1 LPQIRVAVNLSVRQF
16 ARQNLEKLVNQVLL
30 DTGLPVDCLELEI
43 TENMLM
49 DDVEGSVE
57 TLHRLKALGVQLA
70 IDDFGTG
77 YSSLSYLKRFPIDR
91 LKVDRSFITHVTTDP
106 GDASV
111 TQAII
116 AVAHNLGLS
125 VTAEGVEEVSQL
137 KFLQQHACEEVQGF
151 LFSRPLIADDLA
163 ELLVTNDGFI
173 TLPADLN
180 SD

>member
-1 LPQIRVAVNLSVRQF
+1 MAINLSVRQF
-16 ARQNLEKLVNQVLL
+16 AKYNLEKLVCDVLQES
-30 DTGLPVDCLELEI
+30 GLPVHCLELEI

-91 LKVDRSFITHVTTDP
+91 LKIDRSFIIHVTSDP

-125 VTAEGVEEVSQL
+125 VTAEGVEEPEQL
-137 KFLQQHACEEVQGF
+137 AFLKENRCEEVQGF
-151 LFSRPLIADDLA
+151 LFSKP
-163 ELLVTNDGFI
+163 
-173 TLPADLN
+173 LPAPELARLL
-180 SD
+180 SETGGIVQGG

>member
-1 LPQIRVAVNLSVRQF
+1 MPVN
-16 ARQNLEKLVNQVLL
+16 
-30 DTGLPVDCLELEI
+30 CLELEI

-57 TLHRLKALGVQLA
+57 TLHRLKALGLYLS

-91 LKVDRSFITHVTTDP
+91 LKVDRSFITQVTTDA

-125 VTAEGVEEVSQL
+125 VTAEGVEEESQL
-137 KFLQQHACEEVQGF
+137 AFLREYNCEEVQGYF
-151 LFSRPLIADDLA
+151 FSRPLPAKDL
-163 ELLVTNDGFI
+163 EQLLRRTGGVFQ
-173 TLPADLN
+173 LQH
-180 SD
+180 